1 MDKSYS
7 FLELMVI
14 AKETPHIIANRRFS
28 STKNGLPS
36 HHDTVKIIFSV
47 DGYSFRVMK
56 DSLNNII
63 PLYKNFYELE

>member
-14 AKETPHIIANRRFS
+14 AKETPYAIANRRFS
-28 STKNGLPS
+28 STKNGIAS

-47 DGYSFRVMK
+47 DGYSFRVTE

-63 PLYKNFYELE
+63 PLHKKFYELE